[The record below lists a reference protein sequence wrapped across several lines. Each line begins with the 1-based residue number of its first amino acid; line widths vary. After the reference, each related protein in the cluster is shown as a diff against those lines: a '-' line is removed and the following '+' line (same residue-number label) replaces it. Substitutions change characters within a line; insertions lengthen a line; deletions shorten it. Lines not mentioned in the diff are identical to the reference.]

1 LILNIGDKLDPG
13 SLGHEAI
20 DLKSLLLA
28 AGYVMPQ
35 GSVAKLPRLPGEVEA
50 QIALMETDRERY
62 GYCEDSKAFACQFCG
77 TGNASQWRVEVAT
90 GKEFLVCG
98 DCHTVTEVR

>member
-1 LILNIGDKLDPG
+1 MQIGDRLDPR

-50 QIALMETDRERY
+50 QIAAIEAEQEQYTYL
-62 GYCEDSKAFACQFCG
+62 EDAPAFTCQFCG
-77 TGNASQWRVEVAT
+77 TGNASRWRKEAAT
-90 GKEFLVCG
+90 GSEFVACG
-98 DCHTVTEVR
+98 DCHRVVEVR

>member
-1 LILNIGDKLDPG
+1 MNIGDKLDPG
-13 SLGHEAI
+13 SLGHEGI

-50 QIALMETDRERY
+50 QIAAMEADKERY
-62 GYCEDSKAFACQFCG
+62 GTLADSKAFGCQFCQ
-77 TGNASQWRVEVAT
+77 TNNNSAWRVEVAT
-90 GKEFLVCG
+90 GQEFLACG
-98 DCHTVTEVR
+98 DCHRVVEVR

>member
-1 LILNIGDKLDPG
+1 MQIGDKLDAR

-35 GSVAKLPRLPGEVEA
+35 GSVAKLPRLPGEVDA
-50 QIALMETDRERY
+50 QIAAIEADQEQY
-62 GYCEDSKAFACQFCG
+62 GYCEDSKTFSCQFCG
-77 TGNASQWRVEVAT
+77 TGNASSWRKEVAT
-90 GKEFLVCG
+90 GTEFLACG
-98 DCHTVTEVR
+98 DCHRVVEVR